1 MIAKLEKQ
9 KKSAQKNSRYFEGIP
24 WELYEDIIHIPGY
37 KNAILKLKPDCL
49 KNIKSF
55 QDFCHCQIDHADVD
69 PRCNYEEPEDLGPN
83 HLLHYRYSLSIKT

>member
-9 KKSAQKNSRYFEGIP
+9 KKIAQKNSRYFEGIP

-83 HLLHYRYSLSIKT
+83 HLLHFR